1 MTSIWSESDDGWE
14 LLTPNGFPDEKTL
27 QKLVERAPGML
38 PLGGA
43 PTVVVLGREVRLGS
57 GYVDVLAIE
66 PTGRP
71 VMIEVKLR
79 NNAESR
85 RAVVSQ
91 VLAYAAAVH
100 GATAAEFEQSISK
113 HLNGRQLHDVV
124 RDAAQAEA
132 REASDF
138 YATLDSTLQDGGVRV
153 VLVLDQA
160 PQDLI
165 KLVGYLEAVTHGLSI
180 DLITVTC
187 YRVADRMV
195 VIPQRQEPDRPA
207 RLEPT
212 VPASRGLP
220 TQTIGKVPGLDAF
233 AERVESAPATY
244 RPTLDL
250 FVDWAKRVS
259 DADLAEV
266 HTYFGKNDETVLL
279 PYIPA
284 EGVGLVSLYLRS
296 DGRPALQSWR
306 SVFERRA
313 PASIASVEAAAGTPM
328 GKGTMATTL
337 TPELLDAVFSAYV
350 EAASS
355 RI

>member
-1 MTSIWSESDDGWE
+1 MTSIWSESDSGWE
-14 LLTPNGFPDEKTL
+14 LLAPTGFPDEKTL
-27 QKLVERAPGML
+27 QDLVERAPGML

-66 PTGRP
+66 PSGRP
-71 VMIEVKLR
+71 VLIEVKLR

-100 GATAAEFEQSISK
+100 GTTAAEFEQNLSK

-132 REASDF
+132 PEAAEF
-138 YATLDSTLQDGGVRV
+138 YATLDSTLQDGDVRV
-153 VLVLDQA
+153 VLVLDHA

-180 DLITVTC
+180 DLITVTS
-187 YRVADRMV
+187 YQVADRMV
-195 VIPQRQEPDRPA
+195 VVPQRQEPDRPA

-212 VPASRGLP
+212 TPTSRALPA
-220 TQTIGKVPGLDAF
+220 QTTGKVRGLDAF
-233 AERVESAPATY
+233 AERVETAPAIH

-259 DADLAEV
+259 DADLADM

-279 PYIPA
+279 PYVPP
-284 EGVGLVSLYLRS
+284 EEVGLVSLYMRA

-313 PASIASVEAAAGTPM
+313 PASIAAVEAAAGTPM

-337 TPELLDAVFSAYV
+337 TPALLDAVFSAYV

-355 RI
+355 RT